1 MRGESTDEKD
11 RREQVPAHYESGG
24 GADYRAIA
32 APGDRE
38 VITVYEISLWEM
50 ILYGTACIGLPLI
63 GAGAVVAIAMPLQTA
78 EQREGR

>member
-1 MRGESTDEKD
+1 LRRESTDDKH
-11 RREQVPAHYESGG
+11 RREQVPEHHAFGDA
-24 GADYRAIA
+24 ADCQAIA
-32 APGDRE
+32 VPGDRE

-78 EQREGR
+78 EQSESR